1 MSNYFNDSKWKQYLK
16 ESNCGNYKRE
26 PEEEFQDHEGQMA
39 RSQLLQ
45 ISKSAA
51 ELMQMID
58 EGDELP
64 AWVQSKLT
72 KAADYLKAA
81 QSSEEYDELDASL
94 EEDCWDGYERN
105 PDVPEGEQGSC
116 VKKTNEAEE
125 DVEEGKICDA
135 GIQYVLRT
143 DPGGKDIHRGDEDTD
158 GDGEKEI
165 KNWSARAAQI
175 ASKKCKDP
183 SYGTGKS
190 KKKNEAAGITPE
202 QFAKE
207 HGVSVGKD
215 GNIIVS
221 PDQPLSLKAA
231 EQVQEAGWSV
241 EMKGKF
247 LIISPKPLNEG
258 GLGDWEKENWTHSD
272 GTPCGGGDKDG
283 SQSRCKPASKWK
295 GMSKSE
301 KAADNAKKKAGT
313 KAGKQYVSATKKGK
327 VTKAHTK

>member
-1 MSNYFNDSKWKQYLK
+1 MSNYFNDSKWKRFLK
-16 ESNCGNYKRE
+16 ESDCGTKYSRE
-26 PEEEFQDHEGQMA
+26 PEQFQDHEGEMA

-45 ISKSAA
+45 IIQSATA
-51 ELMQMID
+51 LMNMIE

-81 QSSEEYDELDASL
+81 QSNEEYDELGASL

-125 DVEEGKICDA
+125 LIHEDEICKA
-135 GIQYVLRT
+135 
-143 DPGGKDIHRGDEDTD
+143 GKDWVDGKTIGGQLVKRGED
-158 GDGEKEI
+158 GKFN
-165 KNWSARAAQI
+165 NWSARAAQI
-175 ASKKCKDP
+175 ASKYCKDP
-183 SYGTGKS
+183 SYGRGGK
-190 KKKNEAAGITPE
+190 KKKNEAALP
-202 QFAKE
+202 
-207 HGVSVGKD
+207 
-215 GNIIVS
+215 
-221 PDQPLSLKAA
+221 
-231 EQVQEAGWSV
+231 
-241 EMKGKF
+241 
-247 LIISPKPLNEG
+247 EG

-295 GMSKSE
+295 GMSKGE
-301 KAADNAKKKAGT
+301 KAADNAKKRAGT
-313 KAGKQYVSATKKGK
+313 KAGKQYVPATKKGK